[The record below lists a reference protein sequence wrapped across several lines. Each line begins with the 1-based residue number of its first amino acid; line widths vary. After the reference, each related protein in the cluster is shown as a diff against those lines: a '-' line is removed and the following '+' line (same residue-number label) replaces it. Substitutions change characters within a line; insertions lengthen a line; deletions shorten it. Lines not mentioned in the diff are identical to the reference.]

1 MVVFHEVPYRKKLIN
16 LILETQLRTSGS
28 GKIEKE
34 TDVISLLWM
43 AGQLD
48 ERDDTFLIQIIKQ
61 VQRYDLLVIGNL
73 N

>member
-1 MVVFHEVPYRKKLIN
+1 MVVFHEVPYRRKLIN

-34 TDVISLLWM
+34 ADVISLLWM
-43 AGQLD
+43 AGQLE

-61 VQRYDLLVIGNL
+61 VQRYDLFVIRNL